1 MREGLHLESYS
12 KKQQAPALTSST
24 AAMSCQR
31 EEDCEATQQLRQEQ
45 EAPAEAAPAAAD
57 ADTVMDPNTHKM
69 TTHWPMIDS
78 ACQFLC
84 HHKVC
89 TMKKQCPISSY
100 SFL

>member
-1 MREGLHLESYS
+1 
-12 KKQQAPALTSST
+12 
-24 AAMSCQR
+24 MSCQR
-31 EEDCEATQQLRQEQ
+31 EEDCEATQAAPAAADADTVM